1 MEKEKDEIILEWYEK
16 FGEAI
21 FKYIFMMIH
30 DYQQAE
36 DLTNETFLKAFIH
49 LDTFKSQSTEKT
61 WLYRIAHNLTVD
73 MIRKKKPLILIKEA
87 FLLKK
92 DEEPLPEEIVQIKEQ
107 SLDLYHA
114 LSILKQTYREVIILR
129 KLKEFSIEETAVI
142 LGWSESKVKS
152 TLFRAIRALE
162 KELKKEGEVNGNVI

>member
-1 MEKEKDEIILEWYEK
+1 MENEKDKIILEWYEK
-16 FGEAI
+16 FGDAI
-21 FKYIFMMIH
+21 FKYILIMIQ

-36 DLTNETFLKAFIH
+36 DLTNETFFKAFLH
-49 LDTFKSQSTEKT
+49 LDTFKGQSSEKT

-73 MIRKKKPLILIKEA
+73 MIRKKKPLLLLKEA

-92 DEEPLPEEIVQIKEQ
+92 DDCPLPDEILQMKEQ

-114 LSILKQTYREVIILR
+114 LSSLKKSYREVIILR
-129 KLKEFSIEETAVI
+129 KLKEFSIEETAEI
-142 LGWSESKVKS
+142 LGWSEGKVKS

-162 KELKKEGEVNGNVI
+162 KELKKEGTLNGKVI